1 MTCEVMCD
9 MMEIA
14 ARAQAES
21 SSFQNEGT
29 KKHLG
34 LSNAECIKQPAITC
48 RSLCETVK
56 ATQTMVETWDQR
68 NGSAR
73 SSLCGNSTST
83 VDCIDLC
90 ISVSKCKY
98 LRQALGPPVCYLT
111 AVT

>member
-1 MTCEVMCD
+1 MCD

-14 ARAQAES
+14 ARAQAEA
-21 SSFQNEGT
+21 SSFQKQGT

-34 LSNAECIKQPAITC
+34 LSNAACIKEPAITC

-73 SSLCGNSTST
+73 SSLCGNST
-83 VDCIDLC
+83 VDCIEC

-98 LRQALGPPVCYLT
+98 LRQALGPPVCYLLIQ
-111 AVT
+111 